1 MPTTP
6 KKKNINQQNELIEQ
20 IESPVGEKF
29 FTKPLIII
37 FVTIFI
43 DLVGFGIAI
52 PVLPEYAKTEFG
64 ASPFVIGWLLASY
77 SIMQFISTPFIGQL
91 SDKYGRR
98 PVLFFSLLGT
108 SVAALITGLSTVL
121 PLLFFG
127 RIFDG
132 ATGGNISTAQ
142 AYIADITTKE
152 NRAKGM
158 GLIGAAFGLGF
169 IFGPAIGGI
178 LSKFGSHT
186 PFFFVSALAFI
197 NAVSLYFFLPES
209 RRFDENAAI
218 EKRSNRFGELLE
230 SIKDSR
236 FGIVTLLY
244 FLLVVAFSIM
254 TTVFVQYTSFRFG
267 YTPEQ
272 NGYLFAFI
280 GVLAIV
286 LQGGVFARLV
296 AKFGETKLVVIGCI
310 LLAASFFAVPFVGPA
325 TGGLTA
331 LLIGIAFFSIGN
343 SLSSPALTSLA
354 SKEAPEESQGKT
366 LGILQSSASLAR
378 AIGPALSAFLLYSAT
393 APQNIDDHT
402 LYRTFWTAAAIMVL
416 TVVISLYF
424 AKTERKEVLA

>member
-1 MPTTP
+1 MPTNSKT
-6 KKKNINQQNELIEQ
+6 KNNEISEKNGKNKN
-20 IESPVGEKF
+20 SGGEKF

-43 DLVGFGIAI
+43 DLVGFGVAI
-52 PVLPEYAKTEFG
+52 PVLPDYAKNEFG

-108 SVAALITGLSTVL
+108 SVAALVTGLSATFHIL

-142 AYIADITTKE
+142 AYIADVTTRE

-178 LSKFGSHT
+178 LSKFGSQT
-186 PFFFVSALAFI
+186 PFFFVSALALT
-197 NAVSLYFFLPES
+197 NAVSLYFILPES
-209 RRFDENAAI
+209 RRFAENQTT
-218 EKRSNRFGELLE
+218 EKRKNRLRELVE
-230 SIKDSR
+230 SLKDSR

-280 GVLAIV
+280 GVLAII
-286 LQGGVFARLV
+286 LQGGVFGRLV
-296 AKFGETKLVVIGCI
+296 EKFGETRLVVVGSI
-310 LLAASFFAVPFVGPA
+310 LLAGSFFAVPFVGPA

-331 LLIGIAFFSIGN
+331 LLVGIAFFSIGN

-366 LGILQSSASLAR
+366 LGILQSAASLAR

-393 APQNIDDHT
+393 APQNIDDYT

-424 AKTERKEVLA
+424 AVSSSEN

>member
-6 KKKNINQQNELIEQ
+6 KKNINDN
-20 IESPVGEKF
+20 PNGEKF

-37 FVTIFI
+37 FITIFI
-43 DLVGFGIAI
+43 DLIGFGVAI

-77 SIMQFISTPFIGQL
+77 SIMQFVSTPFLGQL

-108 SVAALITGLSTVL
+108 SVAALITGLSSTL

-142 AYIADITTKE
+142 AYIADITTRE

-209 RRFDENAAI
+209 RKFNEREPV
-218 EKRSNRFGELLE
+218 EKRGSRFSELAASL
-230 SIKDSR
+230 KDSR

-280 GVLAIV
+280 GVLAII

-296 AKFGETKLVVIGCI
+296 ERFGETRLVVVGSI
-310 LLAASFFAVPFVGPA
+310 LLAGSFFAVPFVGPA
-325 TGGLTA
+325 FGGLTA

-354 SKEAPEESQGKT
+354 SKEAHEESQGKT
-366 LGILQSSASLAR
+366 LGILQSAASLAR

-393 APQNIDDHT
+393 APQNIDDYT

-416 TVVISLYF
+416 TVLISLYF
-424 AKTERKEVLA
+424 ANTQQKEF

>member
-1 MPTTP
+1 MQSQETVG
-6 KKKNINQQNELIEQ
+6 KKE
-20 IESPVGEKF
+20 EKF

-43 DLVGFGIAI
+43 DLVGFGVAI
-52 PVLPEYAKTEFG
+52 PVLPAYAKSEFG
-64 ASPFVIGWLLASY
+64 ASPFTIGWLLASY
-77 SIMQFISTPFIGQL
+77 SIMQFISTPFLGQL
-91 SDKYGRR
+91 SDRYGRR
-98 PVLFFSLLGT
+98 PILFVSLLGT
-108 SVAALITGLSTVL
+108 SAAALITGLSTVL

-132 ATGGNISTAQ
+132 ITGGNISTAQ
-142 AYIADITTKE
+142 AYIADVTTKE

-178 LSKFGSHT
+178 LSKFGSHV
-186 PFFFVSALAFI
+186 PFFFVSALAFT
-197 NAVSLYFFLPES
+197 NAVLLYFILPES
-209 RRFDENAAI
+209 HKPDKTAAPR
-218 EKRSNRFGELLE
+218 ENRFAELSEVL
-230 SIKDSR
+230 KDSR

-254 TTVFVQYTSFRFG
+254 TTVFVQYTGFRFG

-272 NGYLFAFI
+272 NGYLFAYI
-280 GVLAIV
+280 GILAII

-296 AKFGETKLVVIGCI
+296 KVFGEVWLVVVGSV

-325 TGGLTA
+325 FGGLTA
-331 LLIGIAFFSIGN
+331 LLVGIAFFSVGN

-354 SKEAPEESQGKT
+354 SKEAPAESQGKT
-366 LGILQSSASLAR
+366 LGILQSAASLAR
-378 AIGPALSAFLLYSAT
+378 AIGPALCAYLLNDIT
-393 APQNIDDHT
+393 TPLNISDYT

-416 TVVISLYF
+416 TVLISLYF
-424 AKTERKEVLA
+424 AKTERGQFAE

>member
-1 MPTTP
+1 M
-6 KKKNINQQNELIEQ
+6 QLVEQ
-20 IESPVGEKF
+20 EENAGEKF
-29 FTKPLIII
+29 FTKPLITI
-37 FVTIFI
+37 FITIFI

-52 PVLPEYAKTEFG
+52 PVLPDYAKNEFG
-64 ASPFVIGWLLASY
+64 ASPFVIGWLIASY
-77 SIMQFISTPFIGQL
+77 SMMQFVSTPFLGHL
-91 SDKYGRR
+91 SDRYGRR
-98 PVLFFSLLGT
+98 PVLFASLLGT
-108 SVAALITGLSTVL
+108 SAAALITGLSTTL

-132 ATGGNISTAQ
+132 ITGGNISTAQ

-186 PFFFVSALAFI
+186 PFFFVSALAFA
-197 NAVSLYFFLPES
+197 NAVLLYFILPES
-209 RRFDENAAI
+209 RKFGENEATV
-218 EKRSNRFGELLE
+218 KRGNRFGELID
-230 SIKDSR
+230 SVKDSR

-280 GVLAIV
+280 GILAII

-296 AKFGETKLVVIGCI
+296 ERFGETWLVVIGCV
-310 LLAASFFAVPFVGPA
+310 LLAGSFFAVPFVGPA
-325 TGGLTA
+325 AGGLTA

-354 SKEAPEESQGKT
+354 SKEAHEESQGKT
-366 LGILQSSASLAR
+366 LGILQSAASLAR

-393 APQNIDDHT
+393 APGNLSDYT
-402 LYRTFWTAAAIMVL
+402 LYRTFWTAAAIMIVTVL
-416 TVVISLYF
+416 ISLYF
-424 AKTERKEVLA
+424 AKTTQKQAIA